1 LSGKRFGSG
10 AAPAPAEVPV
20 TAGPADFPVDAK
32 VRMRR
37 VLIAL
42 WILMALASLGARFH
56 FAADTGTPRSGEL
69 VRGRVAYYAGGLVAP
84 STAGFAARCDFGIA
98 SLETRLS
105 PGDVLATL
113 ATAGLYSPRTVEI
126 ACAESP
132 APFPSHLAGW
142 EWRSA
147 GGPATVTAL
156 GDYTAHSDDGVAWR
170 LDNGRVAG
178 EGYANQS
185 VLIRNGATMGDGW
198 VEAATAHAD
207 DGGLVLRFQ
216 DNVNYYL
223 LAIRDDAGPEPR
235 GAENLKVYR
244 RDGGRFRELW
254 SADVAW
260 PRGERRTVRFEAEG
274 SLLNVYLDG
283 ELIGS
288 VVDSAPLP
296 AGGFGLR
303 HHGVSQEWTTRFDA
317 FRWRAR

>member
-1 LSGKRFGSG
+1 
-10 AAPAPAEVPV
+10 
-20 TAGPADFPVDAK
+20 
-32 VRMRR
+32 MRR
-37 VLIAL
+37 VLIVF
-42 WILMALASLGARFH
+42 WVLMALASLGARFH
-56 FAADTGTPRSGEL
+56 FAADTGAPSSGEF
-69 VRGRVAYYAGGLVAP
+69 VRGRLAYYAGGLVAP
-84 STAGFAARCDFGIA
+84 STAGLASWCDYGIA
-98 SLETRLS
+98 SLETSLS
-105 PGDVLATL
+105 PADALVTV
-113 ATAGLYSPRTVEI
+113 ATAGLYSPRTVWI
-126 ACAESP
+126 DCAAGPPPRSR
-132 APFPSHLAGW
+132 ADAGW

-147 GGPATVTAL
+147 GGPDAVAAL
-156 GDYTAHSDDGVAWR
+156 GDYTAYSDDGIAWR
-170 LDNGRVAG
+170 LGDRISG

-185 VLIRNGATMGDGW
+185 VLIRDGAALGDGW
-198 VEAATAHAD
+198 VETATGHAD

-216 DNVNYYL
+216 DNSNYYL

-235 GAENLKVYR
+235 GAGNLKVYR

-303 HHGVSQEWTTRFDA
+303 HHGGSQEWTTRFDA
-317 FRWRAR
+317 FRWQAR